1 MPTPIVGN
9 GFGNSLEAIVATLD
23 DVHTLQHELGV
34 ILKQEARNS
43 PTQQPL
49 ASPRDYDKTDTD
61 SENDSDGAA
70 QDPDRTFVVDSPE
83 RWLRAAAQHVFKL
96 GVDRRNWLLSAGLA
110 ERLLHFA
117 RVRGQRR
124 RGGSAVLL
132 EEVVD
137 RARGPL
143 DDDRG
148 VAIRPATGG
157 ARAAEIKES
166 ERRR

>member
-1 MPTPIVGN
+1 MPTPMVGN

-83 RWLRAAAQHVFKL
+83 RWLRAAAQHANGGSRTGSPAVSL
-96 GVDRRNWLLSAGLA
+96 RGSAPLSRRGTATS
-110 ERLLHFA
+110 HTY
-117 RVRGQRR
+117 QRR
-124 RGGSAVLL
+124 YDSDPRS
-132 EEVVD
+132 
-137 RARGPL
+137 
-143 DDDRG
+143 
-148 VAIRPATGG
+148 
-157 ARAAEIKES
+157 
-166 ERRR
+166 